1 MAQQAPAAVAAQRLA
16 KEREQR
22 TEQWTLMGTALGT
35 ALGLMANGGAM
46 AQQGP
51 EGERAAP
58 GPKAQ
63 QGMDPGRQMP
73 WLARVNADIE
83 RSRQAGRQRAVT

>member
-1 MAQQAPAAVAAQRLA
+1 MAQQAPAAVNAQRLA

-35 ALGLMANGGAM
+35 ALGLMANGDTM

-51 EGERAAP
+51 DEERAAP
-58 GPKAQ
+58 EPKAQ
-63 QGMDPGRQMP
+63 QGMASAMQMP

-83 RSRQAGRQRAVT
+83 RARQAGRQRAVV